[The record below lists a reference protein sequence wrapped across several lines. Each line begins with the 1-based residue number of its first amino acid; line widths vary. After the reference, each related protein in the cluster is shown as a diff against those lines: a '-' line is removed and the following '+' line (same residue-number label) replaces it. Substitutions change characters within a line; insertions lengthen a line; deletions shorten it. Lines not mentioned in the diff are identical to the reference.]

1 VLFVAGFGKRVS
13 RGSQGVGNSLL
24 IPQRDKERPRG
35 EGKGVSLPTRGGK
48 GSGKRLAKSTLLFA
62 TFSFKEKVAEN
73 KVRKV
78 EIPIF
83 CAIRGQLPI

>member
-35 EGKGVSLPTRGGK
+35 EGKGVSLPTRDGK
-48 GSGKRLAKSTLLFA
+48 GPGKDWRKARFFLLLFLIKK
-62 TFSFKEKVAEN
+62 KEE
-73 KVRKV
+73 R
-78 EIPIF
+78 
-83 CAIRGQLPI
+83 IRSER